1 MRASAGVPPFSHH
14 MDASEGAVSI
24 SSVFRI
30 FLNPPTPHYM
40 SSASVF
46 CSIFSSSSSSSSS
59 LSFLPCVSSVFFA
72 RYSMWACA
80 ALLIRTDVYGACSLP
95 TLAEWTLP
103 ATCTSALCVSPLARA
118 KSVFII
124 PVCGCLLHY
133 LAQLFS
139 SVFFFVLHHEGG
151 VGQSA
156 LCMPCVRPLYA
167 YA

>member
-30 FLNPPTPHYM
+30 FLNPPMPHYM

-46 CSIFSSSSSSSSS
+46 CSIFSSCSSSSS

-72 RYSMWACA
+72 RYSMWACTV
-80 ALLIRTDVYGACSLP
+80 LLTRTDVYGACSLP

-103 ATCTSALCVSPLARA
+103 ATCTSALYVSPLARA
-118 KSVFII
+118 RSVFII
-124 PVCGCLLHY
+124 PVCGFWVLV
-133 LAQLFS
+133 ALFS
-139 SVFFFVLHHEGG
+139 VAFFISFFC
-151 VGQSA
+151 A
-156 LCMPCVRPLYA
+156 PP
-167 YA
+167 